1 MIGIF
6 GGDATGARR
15 ILRENLA
22 DPRALLLIAALAFGL
37 AAIVLPPFKATR
49 EGLDLLAVVD
59 ITGSMNVRDYMLHGK
74 PVSRLAVARAALKD
88 LIANLPCPSRFALAL
103 FSERI
108 PFLLFEPVD
117 VCRDYGAVAGAIDSI
132 DWREAWEGDSHIA
145 SGLFSAIEMAKE
157 LQSNL
162 VFITDGQEAP
172 PLPLSGGPA
181 FDGKAGE
188 VRGLIVGAGGYAL
201 SPIPK
206 FDDRGHEIGFWG
218 VDDVPHESR
227 FGPPPEDAESRPG
240 FEARNAP
247 FGAVAP
253 KGTEHL
259 SSVREPYLTSL
270 ADETGLSYV
279 HLNGPSGLAKA
290 LAPVAVR
297 RASPGFIDPR
307 PIAGALALAAL
318 LAVYVFFP
326 VRERLRR
333 AGGGFPRQGV
343 F

>member
-1 MIGIF
+1 MTRAF
-6 GGDATGARR
+6 AGDATGAHR
-15 ILRENLA
+15 IWRDNLA
-22 DPRALLLIAALAFGL
+22 DPRALLLLAALALGL
-37 AAIVLPPFKATR
+37 AAIVLPPIPATR
-49 EGLDLLAVVD
+49 EGVDVLAVVD
-59 ITGSMNVRDYMLHGK
+59 ITGSMNVRDYKLYSK
-74 PVSRLAVARAALKD
+74 PASRLTVAKAALKD
-88 LIANLPCPSRFALAL
+88 LIANLPCPSRLGLAL

-108 PFLLFEPVD
+108 PFLLFEPID
-117 VCRDYGAVAGAIDSI
+117 VCRDYSPVASAIDSI

-145 SGLFSAIEMAKE
+145 SGLYRAIDMAKD
-157 LQSNL
+157 LSSNL

-206 FDDRGHEIGFWG
+206 FDNRGNEIGFWG

-227 FGPPPEDAESRPG
+227 FGLPPPELASRPG

-247 FGAVAP
+247 FGAEAP

-259 SSVREPYLTSL
+259 SSVREPYLKSL
-270 ADETGLSYV
+270 ADETGLAYA
-279 HLNGPSGLAKA
+279 HMNGPSGLAEA
-290 LAPVAVR
+290 LAPVALR
-297 RASPGFIDPR
+297 RASPGFVDPR

-318 LAVYVFFP
+318 LTVYVFFP

-333 AGGGFPRQGV
+333 ARGGFPVQGA